1 MLVLG
6 DAVEPINEFSAPRG
20 SFRGEA
26 NLMLSNRSGH
36 VCGSR
41 FVRILTGL
49 TTATFLASCSELPF
63 FQDTVSKSA
72 LNSSEPQ
79 SRIEKIAAVAWWQD
93 FQDPALDSLVIQGL
107 GQNLDLL
114 QTLERVR
121 RAEAVVRGSG
131 ITLSD
136 DGTNSAS
143 GERRGDSRTSDFTT
157 SQVGF
162 GASWL
167 IDIFGLARSERT
179 AALRDLDA
187 ASASSQAARMIFLS
201 QITGA
206 YVELRFF
213 EGNIRIKKED
223 AASRRRTLKETQS
236 MFDLELATKLDI
248 SRAQGL
254 LSSTLL
260 TIPILEADAQ
270 RQRNR
275 IATLLGVQAGTME
288 LSIGKNQPVPRAPLP
303 EVIPADL
310 IRNRPD
316 VRVAEHNYEAQVARV
331 GVAKAELNPS
341 LTLDGTIEASRVSGN
356 SFSTWS
362 FGPTLYIPIFN
373 RGVLK
378 ANIDVA
384 DSDAK
389 ESHLVWRKSILD
401 AVEEVEN
408 ALYSIKKYE
417 SAVSNSRNLVR
428 YDAQS
433 LEFSRELAQRQ
444 EITLLELIET
454 ERNAAIGREAHA
466 RNLRR
471 LALEF
476 VALNVALGSGYAV
489 GMTDE
494 MTLN

>member
-1 MLVLG
+1 
-6 DAVEPINEFSAPRG
+6 
-20 SFRGEA
+20 
-26 NLMLSNRSGH
+26 MLSSRSGC

-41 FVRILTGL
+41 FVRILACL
-49 TTATFLASCSELPF
+49 TAATFLASCSEFPF
-63 FQDTVSKSA
+63 SQDAVSKTA
-72 LNSSEPQ
+72 LDTSEQQ
-79 SRIEKIAAVAWWQD
+79 SRIEKIAGVAWWQG
-93 FQDPALDSLVIQGL
+93 FQDPTLNKLVVQGL
-107 GQNLDLL
+107 NQNLDLL
-114 QTLERVR
+114 ETLERVR

-131 ITLSD
+131 TTLSD
-136 DGTNSAS
+136 DGNNFAS
-143 GERRGDSRTSDFTT
+143 VERKGGKRTSDFTT

-167 IDIFGLARSERT
+167 IDIFGLARSERS

-187 ASASSQAARMIFLS
+187 ASASSQAARMLFIS

-213 EGNIRIKKED
+213 EGNIRLKKED
-223 AASRRRTLKETQS
+223 AVSRRRILTETQVL
-236 MFDLELATKLDI
+236 FDAKAATQLDV
-248 SRAQGL
+248 SRAQGS

-275 IATLLGVQAGTME
+275 IATLLGVQAGTMK
-288 LSIGKNQPVPRAPLP
+288 LSIGKNQPVPRMPTP
-303 EVIPADL
+303 EVIPANL

-316 VRVAEHNYEAQVARV
+316 VRVSEHRYEAQVARI

-341 LTLDGTIEASRVSGN
+341 LRLDGTIEASKVSGN

-384 DSDAK
+384 ESDAK
-389 ESHLVWRKSILD
+389 QSHLAWRKSILD

-408 ALYSIKKYE
+408 AIYSIKKYE
-417 SAVSNSRNLVR
+417 SAVSISRDLVR
-428 YDAQS
+428 YNAEA
-433 LEFSRELAQRQ
+433 LEFSRELAKIRA
-444 EITLLELIET
+444 ITLLELIES
-454 ERNAAIGREAHA
+454 ERNSGLGREALA
-466 RNLRR
+466 RNLRQ

-494 MTLN
+494 IALN